1 MDLKCSVK
9 DSVRYTQNTPV
20 TANCYQVPSFLSIW
34 TPGKLI
40 AFRTHWYRWAKLP
53 VQSSCAKGAHNILLI
68 SKARG
73 WPDERVVFLEGK
85 FDTSMPLPYLQLE
98 FKILEG
104 RDFCQFCLLL
114 YSKWLFSCYKD
125 PCNQTMCLFANH
137 CISSTQQYVVP
148 NSWLNK

>member
-1 MDLKCSVK
+1 MKLKCSMK
-9 DSVRYTQNTPV
+9 DCARYTQNTPAA
-20 TANCYQVPSFLSIW
+20 ANCYLVPSFLSVW

-40 AFRTHWYRWAKLP
+40 AFRTHWYRWEKLP
-53 VQSSCAKGAHNILLI
+53 VWSLCANGAHNILLI
-68 SKARG
+68 SKATG

-85 FDTSMPLPYLQLE
+85 FDTSAPLPYPQWE

-125 PCNQTMCLFANH
+125 PWGQTMSLFAH
-137 CISSTQQYVVP
+137 HYIPAPSSVWHTIGG
-148 NSWLNK
+148 